1 MSDDRFQTIE
11 RIFHDALAT
20 PAGDR
25 AAFVRDACGGDD
37 GLRADV
43 QALLDASATSADDAF
58 LESPCESAVRP
69 ASTLETDA
77 RLGPGTRI
85 GRFTLVRAIGTGG
98 MGAVYEAEQTQPRRR
113 VALKVIRTGLSTRAA
128 LKRFAQEAEILARLT
143 HPGIAQVYEV
153 GTHDDGTGPLPW
165 FAMELIDGARDLR
178 QYADEEKLDVN
189 ARLELFKAIC
199 DAVEYGHRAGIV
211 HRDLKPENIL
221 VDRAGRPK
229 IIDFGVA
236 RATDGDIAA
245 TTIETRAGQI
255 VGTLQYMSPEQW
267 RADPTAIDGRADV
280 YALGAVLFE
289 LLSGALPHDLN
300 AAAIHEAG
308 RIVMDEP
315 PRRPSTVDRSLA
327 GDIETIILKSLEKER
342 ERRYGS
348 AAALAADI
356 DRYLRR
362 EPIEARPPSTWY
374 QLRLFA
380 RRNRTLVTAV
390 AVTFVILVA
399 ATILSA
405 VFAVRAHDAEQ
416 DALDLAS
423 QEKAARRETSDLL
436 TKSRDLTR
444 WVIEDF
450 AQQVANI
457 PGGTRAEQQL
467 TERVIDYL
475 NGVTVTGAADPAF
488 RREIGRG
495 YLRLGEVLGNPY
507 RDNVGQSVRALD
519 AYRRGLEIFESI
531 ASSDARTLQD
541 DWNRATAHRLIAH
554 LQEAGG
560 DVDAATASRRKALSI
575 TRGLADKAD
584 AKVRPLLAD
593 DVATL
598 ESEVAW
604 RLREQGDLAAAKRL
618 FLSVLASRRAAFAKD
633 PDNEPLR
640 RSVAL
645 AEAGT
650 ATLLG
655 DLGELDQALEH
666 ADALLALVRE
676 AGERPDHI
684 AGVNA
689 RRDLATAYGKVGD
702 VLTLGRKLDRA
713 KACYDEALRIREGL
727 ADRNPDSVLAQT
739 DLARSLNRVAD
750 IIEAKR
756 RHPEALPLR
765 ERSYRIVADALR
777 AQPEHRLLRRQYW
790 INANK
795 LASAHFLL
803 RNNDKAKQFATRG
816 LDVARAL
823 VAEASGHVQ
832 DVQGIAEALNTLG
845 SICTMQT
852 EIPPGGKDP
861 FTRAIEYYREAEA
874 AWKRVEAAGTLSTD
888 QARSRD
894 GNRRMLQVVE
904 EAVAKLKANRDD
916 ADK

>member
-1 MSDDRFQTIE
+1 MSDDRFQTVE
-11 RIFHDALAT
+11 RIFHDALAI
-20 PAGDR
+20 PDLDR
-25 AAFVRDACGGDD
+25 AAFIREACGGDD
-37 GLRADV
+37 ALRADV
-43 QALLDASATSADDAF
+43 EALLDASATSADDAF
-58 LESPCESAVRP
+58 LESPCESAARP
-69 ASTLETDA
+69 IPALDADA

-85 GRFTLVRAIGTGG
+85 GRFTLVRLIGTGG

-113 VALKVIRTGLSTRAA
+113 VALKVIRTGLSTAAA

-178 QYADEEKLDVN
+178 RYADEETLDVA

-199 DAVEYGHRAGIV
+199 DAVEYGHRSGVV

-255 VGTLQYMSPEQW
+255 VGTLHYMSPEQW
-267 RADPTAIDGRADV
+267 RADPTAIDARADV

-289 LLSGALPHDLN
+289 LLSGALPHDLT

-399 ATILSA
+399 ATILST
-405 VFAVRAHDAEQ
+405 VFAVRAHEAEQ
-416 DALDLAS
+416 DAIDLAN

-450 AQQVANI
+450 AQQVADI

-467 TERVIDYL
+467 TERVLDYL

-507 RDNVGQSVRALD
+507 RDNVGQSGRALD
-519 AYRRGLEIFESI
+519 AYRRGLSIFEAI
-531 ASSDARTLQD
+531 ASSDARTVQD
-541 DWNRATAHRLIAH
+541 DWNRATAHRLIGH
-554 LQEAGG
+554 LEEASG
-560 DVDAATASRRKALSI
+560 DVEAAAASSRRALAI
-575 TRGLADKAD
+575 TRALVDEAD
-584 AKVRPLLAD
+584 AKARPLIED
-593 DVATL
+593 DIATL
-598 ESEVAW
+598 ESELAW
-604 RLREQGDLAAAKRL
+604 RLREAGDLDASKRL
-618 FLSVLASRRAAFAKD
+618 FLSVLASRRDALAGD
-633 PDNEPLR
+633 PSNASLR

-650 ATLLG
+650 ATILG
-655 DLGELDQALEH
+655 DVGELDAALEH
-666 ADALLALVRE
+666 ADALLALVRD
-676 AGERPDHI
+676 AGERPDHV
-684 AGVNA
+684 AGVQA
-689 RRDLATAYGKVGD
+689 RRDLATAYNKTGD
-702 VLTLGRKLDRA
+702 VYTLRGHLDRA

-727 ADRNPDSVLAQT
+727 AQSNPDSVLAQT
-739 DLARSLNRVAD
+739 DLAVSLSRVAD
-750 IIEAKR
+750 IVEAKR
-756 RHPEALPLR
+756 QHRDALPLR
-765 ERSYRIVADALR
+765 ERCHRLIADALE
-777 AQPEHRLLRRQYW
+777 AQPEHRLLRRRYW
-790 INANK
+790 ITANK
-795 LASAHFLL
+795 LATAHFLL
-803 RNNDKAKQFATRG
+803 RDNANAERFATRG
-816 LDVARAL
+816 LEVARTL
-823 VAEASGHVQ
+823 VDEKSGHVQ
-832 DVQGIAEALNTLG
+832 DLQGIAEALNTLG

-852 EIPPGGKDP
+852 DTPPGGKDP
-861 FTRAIEYYREAEA
+861 FERAIDRYREAEA
-874 AWKRVEAAGTLSTD
+874 VWTRIESIGELSTD
-888 QARSRD
+888 QKRSREA
-894 GNRRMLQVVE
+894 NRKTLKLVE
-904 EAVAKLKANRDD
+904 DAVAQMKANRDG
-916 ADK
+916 K